1 MLKLY
6 YNEVPAGHYTATY
19 YVESR
24 TNLADALEGIAIG
37 QTIGNPTTRIP
48 KWETPDMVAHHSAKI
63 IGKKEDYEKVTSGTV
78 VIAFP
83 AINIDW
89 DRDGFSHLLCV
100 LLGGQVDIDIIKK
113 CHVLDVDDRGLIPK
127 LTPKFG
133 LSGLREYTGR
143 YDRPLLGCIIKP
155 KIGLAPK
162 DYVSIIEEMVEGGAD
177 IIKEDEILGSPI
189 FCSLEERLELVREVT
204 KNKRVVYLTAINGDA
219 NTVLDKVKTVA
230 ASKVNGIHINVWAGL
245 GTYRAAR
252 KLDLPVAL
260 HFQKSGDK
268 TFTHPDNP
276 FRFDWSVMCKIA
288 AWSGVDTIHTGM
300 WGSYLS
306 DDPEV
311 LKKNM
316 DLLTAH
322 NVVPALSCGMNCKL
336 IPVITEKFGKDY
348 LANVGS
354 ACHSHPDGVY
364 AGVKQL
370 REAIDATANN

>member
-6 YNEVPAGHYTATY
+6 YDQVPTGHYTATY

-37 QTIGNPTTRIP
+37 QTIGNPITRIP
-48 KWETPDMVAHHSAKI
+48 KWETDELVSHHCAKI
-63 IGKKEDYEKVTSGTV
+63 IGTRADLETKTAGTV
-78 VIAFP
+78 VVAFP

-89 DRDGFSHLLCV
+89 DKDGFSHLLCV
-100 LLGGQVDIDIIKK
+100 LLGGQVDIDIISK
-113 CHVLDVDDRGLIPK
+113 CHVMDIDDRGLIPK

-133 LSGLREYTGR
+133 LSGIREYTGR

-155 KIGLAPK
+155 KIGLSPK
-162 DYVSIIEEMVEGGAD
+162 DYVSIVEEMIAGGAD
-177 IIKEDEILGSPI
+177 IIKEDEILGSPV
-189 FCSLEERLELVREVT
+189 FCSLEERLELVRAVT
-204 KNKRVVYLTAINGDA
+204 RQHRVIYLTAINGDA
-219 NTVLDKVKTVA
+219 NTVLDKVQTVA
-230 ASKVNGIHINVWAGL
+230 DHRVNGIHINVWSGL
-245 GTYRAAR
+245 GSYRAAR

-276 FRFDWSVMCKIA
+276 FRFDWSVICKIA

-311 LKKNM
+311 LKRNM
-316 DLLTAH
+316 DMLAAH
-322 NVVPALSCGMNCKL
+322 NVVPALSCGMNAKL

-364 AGVKQL
+364 AGVRQL
-370 REAIDATANN
+370 REAIDVTANN

>member
-1 MLKLY
+1 MLNLY
-6 YNEVPAGHYTATY
+6 YDHIPLGHYTATY

-24 TNLADALEGIAIG
+24 TNLAEALEGIAIG

-48 KWETPDMVAHHSAKI
+48 KWETPDLVKNYSAKI
-63 IGKKEDYEKVTSGTV
+63 IGKKQDLVNQTAGTV
-78 VIAFP
+78 IVAYP

-100 LLGGQVDIDIIKK
+100 LLGGQVDIDIIAK
-113 CHVLDVDDRGLIPK
+113 CHVIDVDDRGLIPK
-127 LTPKFG
+127 LAPKFG
-133 LSGLREYTGR
+133 LSGIREYTGR
-143 YDRPLLGCIIKP
+143 HNRPLLGCIIKP

-162 DYVSIIEEMVEGGAD
+162 DYVTIVEEMIEGGAD
-177 IIKEDEILGSPI
+177 VIKEDEILGSPL
-189 FCSLEERLELVREVT
+189 FCSLEERLDLVKQVIGDR
-204 KNKRVVYLTAINGDA
+204 RIIYLTAINGDA
-219 NTVLDKVKTVA
+219 DSVLEKVKTVA
-230 ASKVNGIHINVWAGL
+230 DAKVNGIHINVWSGL
-245 GTYRAAR
+245 GSYRAAR

-268 TFTHPDNP
+268 VFTHPDNP
-276 FRFDWSVMCKIA
+276 FRFDWSVICKIA

-306 DDPEV
+306 DDPVV

-316 DLLTAH
+316 DMLAAH
-322 NVVPALSCGMNCKL
+322 NVVPALSCGMNSKL

-364 AGVKQL
+364 AGVRQL
-370 REAIDATANN
+370 REAVDATANN

>member
-6 YNEVPAGHYTATY
+6 YDQVPAGHYTATY

-24 TNLADALEGIAIG
+24 TNLADAMEGIAIG

-48 KWETPDMVAHHSAKI
+48 KWESPDLVYHHCAKI
-63 IGKKEDYEKVTSGTV
+63 IGTREDLETKSQGTV
-78 VIAFP
+78 IVAFP
-83 AINIDW
+83 AINIEW

-100 LLGGQVDIDIIKK
+100 LLGGQVDIDIITK
-113 CHVLDVDDRGLIPK
+113 CHVLDIDDRGLIPK

-133 LSGLREYTGR
+133 LSGIREYTGR

-155 KIGLAPK
+155 KIGLSPK
-162 DYVSIIEEMVEGGAD
+162 DYASIVEEMAEAGAD

-189 FCSLEERLELVREVT
+189 FCSLEERLKLVREIT
-204 KNKRVVYLTAINGDA
+204 RKHRIIYLAAINGDA
-219 NTVLDKVKTVA
+219 NTILDKVCTVA
-230 ASKVNGIHINVWAGL
+230 DFQINGIHINVWSGL
-245 GTYRAAR
+245 GSYRAAR
-252 KLDLPVAL
+252 KLDLPLAL

-276 FRFDWSVMCKIA
+276 FRFDWSVICKLA

-311 LKKNM
+311 LKQNM
-316 DLLTAH
+316 DMLAAH
-322 NVVPALSCGMNCKL
+322 NVVPALSCGMNAKL

-370 REAIDATANN
+370 REAIDATANS

>member
-1 MLKLY
+1 MLNLY
-6 YNEVPAGHYTATY
+6 YNAVPAGHYTATY

-24 TNLADALEGIAIG
+24 TNLAEAMEGIAIG

-48 KWETPDMVAHHSAKI
+48 KWESPELVAHHSAKI
-63 IGKKEDYEKVTSGTV
+63 IGRKEDLEKQTAGTV
-78 VIAFP
+78 VVAFP

-100 LLGGQVDIDIIKK
+100 LLGGQVDIDIISK
-113 CHVLDVDDRGLIPK
+113 CHVLDIDDRGLIPK

-133 LSGLREYTGR
+133 LSGIRQYTGR

-155 KIGLAPK
+155 KIGLSPK
-162 DYVSIIEEMVEGGAD
+162 DYVTIVEEMIEGGAD
-177 IIKEDEILGSPI
+177 IIKEDEILGSPV
-189 FCSLEERLELVREVT
+189 FCSLEERLELVRELT
-204 KNKRVVYLTAINGDA
+204 RKRRVIYLTAINGDA
-219 NTVLDKVKTVA
+219 NTVLEKVKTVA
-230 ASKVNGIHINVWAGL
+230 DSRVNGIHINVWSGL

-268 TFTHPDNP
+268 VFTHPDNA
-276 FRFDWSVMCKIA
+276 FRFDWSVICKIA

-306 DDPEV
+306 DDPVV

-316 DLLTAH
+316 DMLAAH
-322 NVVPALSCGMNCKL
+322 NVVPALSCGMNAKL
-336 IPVITEKFGKDY
+336 IPIITEKFGKDY

-370 REAIDATANN
+370 REAIDATASN